1 MIALQFRSAKQAH
14 FHDRL
19 AQHLRAPIAPLL
31 LEGATGLGK
40 TRAYLQAVMDAV
52 ARGQRIAIALPSHQL
67 IDQLLAS
74 ADLQAVQRPGV
85 RVVAFRPKRWFA
97 VDDPFAYA
105 AARQAALDA
114 EVMLCTSAAVI
125 IDHRLGGS
133 YNGAT
138 LRDHLLFDEAD
149 QLPGAAALQSDAQID
164 AATVQALGLNAPTAA
179 QVLAAVLTRKGLE
192 PELRAAALLMQDALD
207 EPVWYQRVGLT
218 GDGGVALVH
227 HLPGRLLKAV
237 ANRPAVSFVSAT
249 LTIGGQ
255 FEDFKRSLGIAEISP
270 LSAVIEPEQHGQL
283 QFEVADLAVDSE
295 AWWTRTVQTVRDAA
309 LLGPVLVVTPS
320 HALAQRLG
328 EALPF
333 ATVRQSDETAGQ
345 AASRMAVNSGAAV
358 LIAAGA
364 WAGLDTPLRWRSIVI
379 PRIPYEAPVVLDGKT
394 ESRFLDTRNTA
405 VRRMRQ
411 VIGRG
416 LRTPDA
422 QCTIHILDGRF
433 VHIAAFVPRRFATAW
448 QGRKTFAEGRAME
461 VTLTRYE
468 RDPSVRKKA
477 LAHHGKACM
486 ACGFKPKVDSQLDVH
501 HLQPVS
507 EGERLTSLDDVAVL
521 CANCHR
527 LAHSEDPP
535 LPLVTLRALVL

>member
-1 MIALQFRSAKQAH
+1 MIAPHFRSAEQAH

-19 AQHLRAPIAPLL
+19 AQHLRAPMAPLL

-52 ARGQRIAIALPSHQL
+52 AQGQRIAIALPSHQL
-67 IDQLLAS
+67 IDQLLDS
-74 ADLQAVQRPGV
+74 ADLHAVQSAGV

-97 VDDPFAYA
+97 DDDQAAYA
-105 AARQAALDA
+105 TARQAALDA

-149 QLPGAAALQSDAQID
+149 QLPGAAALQSDALID
-164 AATVQALGLNAPTAA
+164 ADTVQALGLNAPTAA
-179 QVLAAVLTRKGLE
+179 QVVAAVLTRKGLE

-218 GDGGVALVH
+218 DDGGVALVH

-255 FEDFKRSLGIAEISP
+255 FDDFKRSLGIAEISP
-270 LSAVIEPEQHGQL
+270 LSAVIEPEQHGHL
-283 QFEVADLAVDSE
+283 QFEVADLTVDSE

-309 LLGPVLVVTPS
+309 LLGPALVVTPS

-345 AASRMAVNSGAAV
+345 AARRMAGTSGAAV

-364 WAGLDTPLRWRSIVI
+364 WAGLDTPVRWRSIVI

-433 VHIAAFVPRRFATAW
+433 SHIAAFVPRRFAAAW
-448 QGRKTFAEGRAME
+448 QGRKTFAEGRPME

-527 LAHSEDPP
+527 LAHSEVPP
-535 LPLVTLRALVL
+535 LPLVTLRTLVV

>member
-1 MIALQFRSAKQAH
+1 M
-14 FHDRL
+14 
-19 AQHLRAPIAPLL
+19 L

-40 TRAYLQAVMDAV
+40 TRAYLRAVMDAV

-67 IDQLLAS
+67 IDQLLVS
-74 ADLQAVQRPGV
+74 TDLQAVQSTGV
-85 RVVAFRPKRWFA
+85 RVVAFRPKRWFT
-97 VDDPFAYA
+97 DGDLTAYVT
-105 AARQAALDA
+105 ARQAALNA
-114 EVMLCTSAAVI
+114 EVMLCTSAAII

-133 YNGAT
+133 YNGAS

-149 QLPGAAALQSDAQID
+149 QLPGAAALQSDGQID
-164 AATVQALGLNAPTAA
+164 AAALQALGLHALDASA
-179 QVLAAVLTRKGLE
+179 KQLVAAVLARKGLD
-192 PELRAAALLMQDALD
+192 PELRARALLMQEALD
-207 EPVWYQRVGLT
+207 ASAWYQRVGLT
-218 GDGGVALVH
+218 DDGGLALLH

-255 FEDFKRSLGIAEISP
+255 FDDFKRSLGIGEIST
-270 LSAVIEPEQHGQL
+270 LSAVIEPERHGQL
-283 QFEVADLAVDSE
+283 QFEVADLAVDSD

-309 LLGPVLVVTPS
+309 QLGPTLVVTPS

-328 EALPF
+328 QALPL
-333 ATVRQSDETAGQ
+333 ATVRQSDETASQ
-345 AASRMAVNSGAAV
+345 AAARMANTNV

-364 WAGLDTPLRWRSIVI
+364 WAGLDTPVRWRSIVV
-379 PRIPYEAPVVLDGKT
+379 PRIPFEAPQVLDGKV

-422 QCTIHILDGRF
+422 QCTIHILDERF
-433 VHIAAFVPRRFATAW
+433 ALIAAFVPRRFATAW
-448 QGRKTFAEGRAME
+448 QGRKTFAEGRAQE
-461 VTLTRYE
+461 LTLTRYE

-477 LAHHGKACM
+477 LAHYGKLCM
-486 ACGFKPKVDSQLDVH
+486 ACSFMPKVDSQLDVH
-501 HLQPVS
+501 HLKPVS
-507 EGERLTSLDDVAVL
+507 EGERLTSLADVAVL

-527 LAHSEDPP
+527 LAHSEEPP
-535 LPLVTLRALVL
+535 LPLVSLRALVV